1 MNSVPTVGF
10 GQVLGNR
17 QFFALWAAQLISNF
31 GDWLALLALFSLV
44 AFRWQGTPYEVSG
57 IFIAFALPWALL
69 GPVAGVFV
77 DRWDLK
83 RTMIASDLARAAL
96 VVLLAFASNVYHV
109 YAVVFAIGAV
119 SCFFVPAQNSIIPLL
134 VRREELLVAN
144 SINAQTLQL
153 NKIVGPAAAGL
164 LVAAAGEVVCFYLDG
179 VSFLLSAAL
188 LTLLTARR
196 AAAEAGRNVAAVLAE
211 MRQGLSFLLHHP
223 AVRFVGV
230 AMVAALVAIGAFDAL
245 AAIYVRDVLAAE
257 SKVFGLIVSLIG
269 AGSIVG
275 SLVIGRYGQR
285 WSRVLLVVLGIGTI
299 GAGVALLALTNITVV
314 ALLTSFFLGIG
325 AGIVFVPA
333 QTLIQEETPQALLG
347 RVSSTSWAVLTVAQ
361 LVGVG
366 AAGKLAEW
374 VGILSLYSVA
384 GGALVL
390 IAALSYGYARMSG
403 LIHPLVP
410 PVAPAGQA
418 DQGNPQADSG
428 IEGR

>member
-1 MNSVPTVGF
+1 MNSSAATVSF
-10 GQVLGNR
+10 GQVLRNR
-17 QFFALWAAQLISNF
+17 QFFTLWVAQLVSNF

-44 AFRWQGTPYEVSG
+44 AFRWQGTAYEVSG

-83 RTMIASDLARAAL
+83 RTMIASDVVRGGL
-96 VVLLAFASNVYHV
+96 VLLLAWVSDVYQV
-109 YAVVFAIGAV
+109 YAVVSALGTV
-119 SCFFVPAQNSIIPLL
+119 STFFVPAQNAIIPLL

-164 LVAAAGEVVCFYLDG
+164 LVAAAGEVVCFYLDSL
-179 VSFLLSAAL
+179 SFLLSAAL
-188 LTLLTARR
+188 LSVLTARR
-196 AAAEAGRNVAAVLAE
+196 AAAEADRSVTAVLADL
-211 MRQGLSFLLHHP
+211 RQGLIFLLQHP

-230 AMVAALVAIGAFDAL
+230 AMTAALVAIGAFDAL

-257 SKVFGLIVSLIG
+257 SRVFGFIVSLIG

-285 WSRVLLVVLGIGTI
+285 WSRILLVVLGIGAI
-299 GAGVALLALTNITVV
+299 GAGVALLALTNVTAV
-314 ALLTSFFLGIG
+314 ALLVSFFLGFG
-325 AGIVFVPA
+325 VSGVFVPA

-366 AAGKLAEW
+366 VAGKLAEW

-384 GGALVL
+384 GVTLVL
-390 IAALSYGYARMSG
+390 VAAVSYGYARVRH
-403 LIHPLVP
+403 LLRP
-410 PVAPAGQA
+410 PAPPAG
-418 DQGNPQADSG
+418 
-428 IEGR
+428 

>member
-1 MNSVPTVGF
+1 MNSSAATVSF
-10 GQVLGNR
+10 GQVLRNR
-17 QFFALWAAQLISNF
+17 QFFTLWVAQLVSNF

-44 AFRWQGTPYEVSG
+44 AFRWQGTAYEVSG

-83 RTMIASDLARAAL
+83 RTMIASDVVRGGL
-96 VVLLAFASNVYHV
+96 VLLLAWVSDVYQV
-109 YAVVFAIGAV
+109 YAVVFALGTV
-119 SCFFVPAQNSIIPLL
+119 STFFVPAQNAIIPLL

-164 LVAAAGEVVCFYLDG
+164 LVAAAGEVVCFYLDSL
-179 VSFLLSAAL
+179 SFLLSAAL
-188 LTLLTARR
+188 LSVLTARR
-196 AAAEAGRNVAAVLAE
+196 AAAEADRSVTAVLADL
-211 MRQGLSFLLHHP
+211 RQGLIFLLQHP

-230 AMVAALVAIGAFDAL
+230 AMTAALVAIGAFDAL

-257 SKVFGLIVSLIG
+257 SRVFGFIVSLIG

-285 WSRVLLVVLGIGTI
+285 WSRILLVVLGIGAI
-299 GAGVALLALTNITVV
+299 GAGVALLALTNVTAV
-314 ALLTSFFLGIG
+314 ALLVSFFLGFG
-325 AGIVFVPA
+325 VSGVFVPA

-366 AAGKLAEW
+366 VAGKLAEW

-384 GGALVL
+384 GVTLVL
-390 IAALSYGYARMSG
+390 VAAVSYGYARVRH
-403 LIHPLVP
+403 LLRP
-410 PVAPAGQA
+410 PAPPAG
-418 DQGNPQADSG
+418 
-428 IEGR
+428 